1 VSAAAVT
8 VEGADL
14 QQRTSSFLSAS
25 LLFCDFLQAAAS
37 DVVSCIFPLFKQ
49 KKPLLFCSRIE
60 NNRVTNKQTD
70 RQQRCCSVVA
80 AKEMEAP
87 SSLLQRHGYN
97 LLMHSSQQQQQ
108 QQLHS
113 QPPPPP
119 QQQQLQ
125 YQHQQQQQQVQP
137 DSHGFTSS
145 GGAVAAVSLSG
156 QKRDNSGVP
165 LLPQPSQGT

>member
-1 VSAAAVT
+1 
-8 VEGADL
+8 
-14 QQRTSSFLSAS
+14 
-25 LLFCDFLQAAAS
+25 
-37 DVVSCIFPLFKQ
+37 
-49 KKPLLFCSRIE
+49 
-60 NNRVTNKQTD
+60 
-70 RQQRCCSVVA
+70 
-80 AKEMEAP
+80 
-87 SSLLQRHGYN
+87 LLQRHGYN
-97 LLMHSSQQQQQ
+97 LLMHSSQQQQQQQ

-125 YQHQQQQQQVQP
+125 YQQQQQQQQQQVQP

-165 LLPQPSQGT
+165 LLPQPSQDSADGATFVKLFVGSVPRTISEEEVQKPSNFCYSDEPIYIF

>member
-1 VSAAAVT
+1 
-8 VEGADL
+8 
-14 QQRTSSFLSAS
+14 
-25 LLFCDFLQAAAS
+25 
-37 DVVSCIFPLFKQ
+37 
-49 KKPLLFCSRIE
+49 
-60 NNRVTNKQTD
+60 
-70 RQQRCCSVVA
+70 
-80 AKEMEAP
+80 MEAP